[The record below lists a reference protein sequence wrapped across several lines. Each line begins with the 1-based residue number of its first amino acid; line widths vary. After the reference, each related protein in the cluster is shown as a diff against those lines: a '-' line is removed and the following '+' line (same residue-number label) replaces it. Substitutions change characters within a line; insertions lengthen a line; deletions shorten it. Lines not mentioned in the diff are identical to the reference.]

1 MIIWDFVSYSILG
14 FKNPDQY
21 RLKWETDTVIQAL
34 ASTQLFLLYF
44 IYTVYMKQTL
54 TRTIY
59 SINFRQNFGVS
70 LAHLCKCICTMSRNA
85 RRLTGLLRSAGR
97 ICLPSTCS
105 LNLRRASSSVAL
117 CPALPSFPST
127 RPRSRAS
134 KCPEQD
140 TGERGNQQKN
150 TKFECLLT
158 N

>member
-1 MIIWDFVSYSILG
+1 MLTEFYIWDFVLYSILILG

-21 RLKWETDTVIQAL
+21 RLKWEIDTVIQAL

-44 IYTVYMKQTL
+44 ICTLYLKQTL

-59 SINFRQNFGVS
+59 SINFRRKFGAS
-70 LAHLCKCICTMSRNA
+70 LAHWCKCVCTMSRNA

-140 TGERGNQQKN
+140 TRRGATQNV
-150 TKFECLLT
+150 FW
-158 N
+158 